1 MIDIHCHILP
11 GIDDGPSDMTESIK
25 MARTAAD
32 DGITTIV
39 ATPHLKDRVYTAG
52 IILAGVAELNRQ
64 LADHKIPVKILR
76 GADINVMLTTPMLED
91 YTINGTRY
99 LLFEFPHTH
108 MPGNAGQIIFNAMSD
123 GLHPI
128 ITHPERNPSVIR
140 DPDIIIDLRDT
151 GPLVQITAGSLTG
164 HFGPE
169 SRECALYLLRKG
181 AVDIIATDA
190 HSNDDRRPVLS
201 EGLQVAEKIVGREYA
216 SRLVEANPLAVI
228 EGRQIHA

>member
-11 GIDDGPSDMTESIK
+11 GIDDGPLEMAESIR
-25 MARTAAD
+25 MARTAAA

-39 ATPHLKDRVYTAG
+39 ATPHLIDRVYTAG
-52 IILAGVAELNRQ
+52 IISEGVAQFNRQ
-64 LADHKIPVKILR
+64 LADHKIPVKILC
-76 GADINVMLTTPMLED
+76 GADINVMLSTPRLTD

-99 LLFEFPHTH
+99 LLLEFPHTH
-108 MPGNAGQIIFNAMSD
+108 MPGNSGQIIFNAMSD

-140 DPDIIIDLRDT
+140 DPRIIIDLRET

-164 HFGPE
+164 YFGPE

-201 EGLQVAEKIVGREYA
+201 EGLRVAEKIVGRECA
-216 SRLVEANPLAVI
+216 SKLVNDNPLAVI
-228 EGRQIHA
+228 EGRPINS

>member
-11 GIDDGPSDMTESIK
+11 RIDDGPSDISESIE
-25 MARTAAD
+25 MACIAAAD
-32 DGITTIV
+32 GINTIV
-39 ATPHLKDRVYTAG
+39 ATPHLKDRADMTEE
-52 IILAGVAELNRQ
+52 IMSGVNELNAR
-64 LADHKIPVKILR
+64 LTELKIPVKILR
-76 GADINVMLTTPMLED
+76 GADINVMLFIPSLGD
-91 YTINGTRY
+91 YTINGTTY

-108 MPGNAGQIIFNAMSD
+108 MPGNSGQIIFNAMSS

-140 DPDIIIDLRDT
+140 DPNIIIDLRET

-169 SRECALYLLRKG
+169 ARECAFYLLRKG

-190 HSNDDRRPVLS
+190 HSSNGRRPVLS
-201 EGLQVAEKIVGREYA
+201 EGLHVAEKIVGRKHA
-216 SRLVEANPLAVI
+216 SRMVKANPLAVI
-228 EGRQIHA
+228 EGRRIHA